1 MVVDKSG
8 HGLRV
13 LLPLLAEVYSI
24 PLYVLF
30 VGKGVW
36 FSLGIPVFLAMC
48 VLKTARIMS
57 VDFVHRSKESIVSTR
72 DLPNVLKRHFQKTK
86 TQTTQ
91 R

>member
-1 MVVDKSG
+1 VVDKSG

-36 FSLGIPVFLAMC
+36 FSLGIPVFLA
-48 VLKTARIMS
+48 I
-57 VDFVHRSKESIVSTR
+57 
-72 DLPNVLKRHFQKTK
+72 
-86 TQTTQ
+86 
-91 R
+91 